1 MDRVLAKL
9 AQKHSLVKLV
19 VAVGLVQI
27 AAYYLLGALVRTDGG
42 FAIPQTDTLLY
53 CQAARRIVEDHPLSF
68 SEGTAVSTGTTG
80 VIYPFILAVP
90 YALGFTGDALIR
102 AGFFL
107 NAAFY
112 LVFLCCWAVVI
123 DLKFQDAL
131 ARVVG
136 ALLVATLGQSAY
148 SALAQS
154 DIGLLLA
161 FSGAFAAALAGGRRK
176 WYGLILFVFP
186 WVRPEG
192 DVCVIAFAMV
202 VFARIVF
209 LRTPWREVRG
219 DVFIAFAAAA
229 SAAGVFAMNW
239 ALTGAAGYSSLA
251 YKGYFKNLDLAA
263 AVYSTA
269 ADLVRLTK
277 SLLLGLS
284 DSPPRDFYF
293 LPLLGALCAWAGVL
307 LRDWRRDSDWREWVW
322 IVAFGGGFVT
332 VAQSGWQNTNVDR
345 YLGWLL
351 PTIAVAIAMG
361 IAEVSRGGKMRKAM
375 RIFGLLAV
383 AFGAA
388 MAIVHMVLFQMITR
402 NADYLREFAVACEE
416 KLPAKA
422 SVGAWGDCGFAY
434 AMSPRKVCHLSGIYS
449 MEYLVNK
456 PPVGVLEKLK
466 HEPEKR
472 FDYWFLNEGTHDD
485 VGFAIGG
492 NIAEQVLVGPIGY
505 ELLLAQWESFDNAA
519 AVPAIGGEV
528 KVLKARVDVG
538 YDPDE
543 AAASYRLEMRYNL
556 DPYAP
561 FAVCAENRGRRM
573 VEVGRIVVGLDAMR
587 VRLDPGKDVRVVMR
601 TFPKRPVPIR
611 KGNKTG
617 MMTYEFSNPLSLSVA
632 VDGTVVGTYHLKYS
646 AEGLSDVEFTI
657 PGSAVKGG
665 ECEIAFLG
673 DHITCGYWFFQ

>member
-9 AQKHSLVKLV
+9 AQKHSLVMLV

-53 CQAARRIVEDHPLSF
+53 CQAARRIVEGHPFSF
-68 SEGTAVSTGTTG
+68 SEGAAVSTGTTG
-80 VIYPFILAVP
+80 VIYPFILAAL
-90 YALGFTGDALIR
+90 YAIGLTGDALIR

-107 NAAFY
+107 NAGFY
-112 LVFLCCWAVVI
+112 LVFLGCWCVVVDI
-123 DLKFQDAL
+123 KIKNPF
-131 ARVVG
+131 ARIVAA
-136 ALLVATLGQSAY
+136 ALLATMGQSAY
-148 SALAQS
+148 SAMAQS

-161 FSGAFAAALAGGRRK
+161 FSGAFAAQLARGRRL
-176 WYGLILFVFP
+176 WYGILLVLFP

-192 DVCVIAFAMV
+192 VVCVIAFAMV
-202 VFARIVF
+202 VLARLVF
-209 LRTPWREVRG
+209 LRVPWREVRA
-219 DVFIAFAAAA
+219 DLTIAAVAAI
-229 SAAGVFAMNW
+229 SAAGVSAMNW
-239 ALTGAAGYSSLA
+239 ALTGMAGYSSLA
-251 YKGYFKNLDLAA
+251 HKGYFKTMDLSAA
-263 AVYSTA
+263 IYSTG
-269 ADLVRLTK
+269 ADLVRLAK

-322 IVAFGGGFVT
+322 IVAFGGGLLV
-332 VAQSGWQNTNVDR
+332 VAQSGWQNTNIDR

-351 PTIAVAIAMG
+351 PTVSVAIAIG
-361 IAEVSRGGKMRKAM
+361 IEEISRRGRMEAPM
-375 RIFGLLAV
+375 RIFGAILV

-472 FDYWFLNEGTHDD
+472 FDYWFLNEATLDD

-505 ELLLAQWESFDNAA
+505 ELLLSQWESFDNAA

-543 AAASYRLEMRYNL
+543 AAAGYRLEMRYNL

-632 VDGTVVGTYHLKYS
+632 VDGTVAGTYHLEYS